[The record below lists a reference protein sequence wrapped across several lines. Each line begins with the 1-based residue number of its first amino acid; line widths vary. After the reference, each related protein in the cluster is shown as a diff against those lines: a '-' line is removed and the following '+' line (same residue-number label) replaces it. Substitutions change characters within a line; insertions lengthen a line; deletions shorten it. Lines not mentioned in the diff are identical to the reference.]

1 MVYVARKLI
10 LQWRGCN
17 LRLAVFY
24 CRPQDSKLDSGSIPQ
39 QVLSLMGQQSNK
51 VQKRRRRINYKKRV
65 KLKSKTT
72 AVKAAAKP
80 AAAKAAAK

>member
-1 MVYVARKLI
+1 
-10 LQWRGCN
+10 
-17 LRLAVFY
+17 
-24 CRPQDSKLDSGSIPQ
+24 
-39 QVLSLMGQQSNK
+39 MGQQSNK